1 MEATGV
7 TTAGGTVG
15 RVALRLGGDPDPRR
29 VLDEI
34 AAACR
39 AALGADRATCYAHD
53 RGGRRVSSVHTTE
66 RDPSRRAFLE
76 AAAGRGPD
84 ELPLW
89 RLLVEGDDPLVVIE
103 DVRSDARVETRLARR
118 LGSGALLGVRLEHA
132 SARDDDG
139 GAALL
144 GSLFCSYGRPRRFS
158 PEERRAVLG
167 LAGLASLALANAH
180 LQAQT
185 AERLAEIRALSEE
198 QEALRRV
205 ATEVA
210 AAPSPE
216 AVFGLAAAEA
226 ARLLG
231 VDAAIVASF
240 DARGATVVGAVGG
253 HSAVGEGLPTSGPGA
268 LARVAA
274 TGVGAA
280 IGDYRALPA
289 GSALREHA
297 VAHGYRA
304 SVAAPIRVGGD
315 LWGAILATTKDPQ
328 GMPQGAAARL
338 GRFADLIALA
348 IANAEARAHL
358 VAQAATD
365 PLTGLANSR
374 TLFERIGEDL
384 DRARRHRRPVSL
396 ILMDLDRFKAVN
408 DTFGHLAGDRVLI
421 DLAGRLMR
429 IARAED
435 TLARLGGD
443 EFAWLLP
450 EAGAPAAFGAAERA
464 RLAVAGEPFAEV
476 GRLQLSAGVA
486 EADPAM
492 SADDLLRAA
501 DEALY
506 SAKRAGRN
514 RAVAAAGAVA
524 AP

>member
-1 MEATGV
+1 MEAMRE

-15 RVALRLGGDPDPRR
+15 RVALRLGEDPEPGRA
-29 VLDEI
+29 LDEI

-39 AALGADRATCYAHD
+39 AVLGADRATCYAHGH
-53 RGGRRVSSVHTTE
+53 GGRRVASVHTTE
-66 RDPSRRAFLE
+66 RDPARRAFLE
-76 AAAGRGPD
+76 GAAGRGPG

-89 RLLVEGDDPLVVIE
+89 DLLVAGADPLMVIE
-103 DVRSDARVETRLARR
+103 DVANDPRMALGLARR
-118 LGSGALLGVRLEHA
+118 LGSGALLGVRLQHA
-132 SARDDDG
+132 SARQDDG

-144 GSLFCSYGRPRRFS
+144 GSLFCSYARPRRFS
-158 PEERRAVLG
+158 SEERRAVLG

-185 AERLAEIRALSEE
+185 AERLAEIRALSAE

-210 AAPSPE
+210 AVPGPE
-216 AVFGLAAAEA
+216 AIFGLAAAEA

-231 VDAAIVASF
+231 ADAAIVARF
-240 DARGATVVGAVGG
+240 DAQGATVVGAVGG
-253 HSAVGEGLPTSGPGA
+253 HSEAGERLPTEGPGA

-274 TGVGAA
+274 TGRGHA
-280 IGDYRALPA
+280 INDYRALPA

-304 SVAAPIRVGGD
+304 SVAAPIPVAGRS
-315 LWGAILATTKDPQ
+315 WGAILATTKDRR
-328 GMPQGAAARL
+328 GMPAAAEARL
-338 GRFADLIALA
+338 ARFAGLIALA

-374 TLFERIGEDL
+374 ALFERIRDDL
-384 DRARRHRRPVSL
+384 DRARRHQRPVSL
-396 ILMDLDRFKAVN
+396 VLMDLDRFKAVN
-408 DTFGHLAGDRVLI
+408 DTYGHLVGDRVLM

-429 IARAED
+429 LARAED
-435 TLARLGGD
+435 TVARLGGD

-450 EAGAPAAFGAAERA
+450 EADVSAALGAAERA
-464 RLAVAGEPFAEV
+464 RLAVAGEPFPEA
-476 GRLQLSAGVA
+476 GGLQLSAGVA
-486 EADPAM
+486 EADPVM

-506 SAKRAGRN
+506 AAKRAGRN
-514 RAVAAAGAVA
+514 RAAAVPDAVPA
-524 AP
+524 A